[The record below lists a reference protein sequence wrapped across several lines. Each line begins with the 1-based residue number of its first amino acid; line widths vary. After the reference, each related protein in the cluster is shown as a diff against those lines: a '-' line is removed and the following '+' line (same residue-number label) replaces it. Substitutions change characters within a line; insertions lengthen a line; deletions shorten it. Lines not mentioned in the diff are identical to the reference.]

1 MKTQDIVTYRK
12 NLEDDEGINDN
23 TQFRTDEEPEVLDTF
38 TVEAQVPSGAFVFTT
53 PTKPSRNN
61 RKTGLNFNSFLMK
74 TQDIVTYRKNL
85 EDDEGVNDNTQFR
98 TDEVPEVLDTFTVEA
113 QVPSDAF
120 VFTTPTKPSRKNRK
134 AGEGESAT
142 ASINTPEKTP
152 KRKPAVQSDLVW
164 PVDAT
169 KEFMNLKK
177 IHPMTF
183 GKKIC
188 LKLEELGS
196 MPNLTWQLCR
206 SKFLYMNSFFADKLL
221 PVSGIHS
228 GVKWPYYDSFLEIH
242 DLPLDYQVV
251 DSQDDGLGTDGAT
264 LWQDP
269 KRVILLINLYKE
281 RYHLFKGTKSMIRH
295 STLYAEIS
303 GTLRMFDV
311 AATVKQCQGKIK
323 ELESKFR
330 QEYDKSRRTGAPPR
344 SSQEQYLQRG
354 KEVAE
359 DSRQSRNRP
368 RTGNSSKPST
378 KEKET
383 AKNKIFVSKADE
395 MKMQQIAAQKELAA
409 ELRLLRTGI
418 EASSARRLPVLDSLA
433 ASIAKIANSKISD
446 QSINN

>member
-1 MKTQDIVTYRK
+1 MAI
-12 NLEDDEGINDN
+12 
-23 TQFRTDEEPEVLDTF
+23 
-38 TVEAQVPSGAFVFTT
+38 
-53 PTKPSRNN
+53 
-61 RKTGLNFNSFLMK
+61 
-74 TQDIVTYRKNL
+74 
-85 EDDEGVNDNTQFR
+85 
-98 TDEVPEVLDTFTVEA
+98 
-113 QVPSDAF
+113 
-120 VFTTPTKPSRKNRK
+120 
-134 AGEGESAT
+134 
-142 ASINTPEKTP
+142 
-152 KRKPAVQSDLVW
+152 
-164 PVDAT
+164 
-169 KEFMNLKK
+169 
-177 IHPMTF
+177 
-183 GKKIC
+183 
-188 LKLEELGS
+188 
-196 MPNLTWQLCR
+196 
-206 SKFLYMNSFFADKLL
+206 
-221 PVSGIHS
+221 
-228 GVKWPYYDSFLEIH
+228 YDSFLEIH

-281 RYHLFKGTKSMIRH
+281 RYHLFKGTKSMIQ
-295 STLYAEIS
+295 IS